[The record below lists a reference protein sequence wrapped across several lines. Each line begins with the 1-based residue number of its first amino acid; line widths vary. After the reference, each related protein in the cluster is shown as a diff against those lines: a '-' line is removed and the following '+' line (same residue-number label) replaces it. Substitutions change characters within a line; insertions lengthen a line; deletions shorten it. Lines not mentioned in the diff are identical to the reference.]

1 MVVSGWPRYSLKKCR
16 VSLEIL
22 FLPLVL
28 LWVSERLFHNSKS
41 FQIGGGGGLVT
52 KSCPTLAV
60 PWIVACQAPLSMGFS
75 RQEYWSRLPFPF
87 PDYSPPKTFQ
97 RLHVAAGIKCLGP
110 LHDLQDSPHFSCLS
124 PSDSSPQSY
133 SVHSCFVSVL
143 GTLHWWASRPILQ
156 IASAAEEKSGP
167 GNFLLFSSP
176 LPCAHAFQQ
185 LPSVLM
191 MNNSVSFL
199 IHFCN
204 LIRMHFKSPLCSQST
219 CHSVHP
225 CVQLPINQV
234 LCSRKRGF

>member
-1 MVVSGWPRYSLKKCR
+1 MIIGDSVWLTKVSIKKCR

-52 KSCPTLAV
+52 KSCLTLAV

-110 LHDLQDSPHFSCLS
+110 LHDLQDSPHFSGLS
-124 PSDSSPQSY
+124 PSDSSP
-133 SVHSCFVSVL
+133 V
-143 GTLHWWASRPILQ
+143 ILCAQ
-156 IASAAEEKSGP
+156 
-167 GNFLLFSSP
+167 LL
-176 LPCAHAFQQ
+176 C
-185 LPSVLM
+185 
-191 MNNSVSFL
+191 
-199 IHFCN
+199 
-204 LIRMHFKSPLCSQST
+204 LCSWNPSLMSISSHT
-219 CHSVHP
+219 PDS
-225 CVQLPINQV
+225 
-234 LCSRKRGF
+234 LCSRREVWAREFPLGQLSFTLCSCLSTASLSPNDEQFSIVLDSFLQLNKNVF